1 MDKIL
6 TFRDLNKGVTKTC
19 HTENIFFNY
28 FYALFTS
35 GKLLKSQFQLQFSLN
50 PSRPD
55 TRRREKINLN
65 FYFLTLWCLKGFIK
79 VFKAFIHSFKAP
91 RRSVKIKI

>member
-1 MDKIL
+1 MSYRKY
-6 TFRDLNKGVTKTC
+6 
-19 HTENIFFNY
+19 FFKL
-28 FYALFTS
+28 FLFTVYIW
-35 GKLLKSQFQLQFSLN
+35 KTLKNQFQLQFSLN

-55 TRRREKINLN
+55 TVRREKINLN